1 MTYSMEDV
9 VNAGK
14 SVFLEQEKKRV
25 VDKNLAHKE
34 LVVEKVDYSKVFTVE
49 ELKFFEESVSSEI
62 ESESYKEGYTRSSQ
76 VIRAD
81 MWTSFIKRSI
91 PEGASHRGRMTG
103 IFYKVDE
110 DSLSADFWGDG
121 SGCWRKSG
129 LFNTTLNEDKYYVKL

>member
-1 MTYSMEDV
+1 MTYSMEDIV
-9 VNAGK
+9 DVGK
-14 SVFLEQEKKRV
+14 NTFLEQEKKRIA
-25 VDKNLAHKE
+25 DKKLSKKE
-34 LVVEKVDYSKVFTVE
+34 LVVNKIDYSKVFTVE
-49 ELKFFEESVSSEI
+49 ELKWFEEEVSSEI

-76 VIRAD
+76 AIRAD
-81 MWTSFIKRSI
+81 MWTSFIKRNI

-110 DSLSADFWGDG
+110 GSLSADFWGDG